1 MNNYW
6 TARLALL
13 TPFVMTGLL
22 YIASFFLSKIT
33 KERFLWPSG
42 KTLFDYAFL
51 KKEHEID
58 QKYQKNFRYFK
69 FFIFATFFI
78 GFFSVLSIFVSIFSI
93 T

>member
-13 TPFVMTGLL
+13 TPFVMTG
-22 YIASFFLSKIT
+22 
-33 KERFLWPSG
+33 WPSG

>member
-33 KERFLWPSG
+33 KECFLWPSG

-58 QKYQKNFRYFK
+58 QKYQKIVFSLMQKKLKKLFK
-69 FFIFATFFI
+69 
-78 GFFSVLSIFVSIFSI
+78 LPI